1 MLQNISS
8 LRDEFDIFIFD
19 VYGVI
24 WDGSAM
30 FPRALEVM
38 EDLHKAG
45 KTVIVMSNAAARS
58 QVLVDEGAA
67 RGYIRGIHYDR
78 ILSAGDLAHMVF
90 SHDDRPLR
98 YFIYGRQP
106 SPARFEGS
114 IYQQVNTPDEA
125 DFIYLGFPGHQHDT
139 DFELVYTIDDFI
151 PDLQAFR
158 QMDKPLVCANPDYV
172 AYVGLPQPVV
182 CEGMLAAYYEK
193 IGGKVA
199 WFGKPEVDIYEHL
212 LQDYDVPRSRVLML
226 GDTLRTDIAGAKAAG
241 IKSALLLTGV
251 SYREMI
257 NAGQTDIKA
266 WSVAQGICPD
276 YYLQTL

>member
-58 QVLVDEGAA
+58 QVLVDEGTA

-125 DFIYLGFPGHQHDT
+125 DFIYLGFPGHQHGT

-151 PDLQAFR
+151 PDL
-158 QMDKPLVCANPDYV
+158 
-172 AYVGLPQPVV
+172 
-182 CEGMLAAYYEK
+182 
-193 IGGKVA
+193 
-199 WFGKPEVDIYEHL
+199 
-212 LQDYDVPRSRVLML
+212 
-226 GDTLRTDIAGAKAAG
+226 
-241 IKSALLLTGV
+241 
-251 SYREMI
+251 
-257 NAGQTDIKA
+257 
-266 WSVAQGICPD
+266 
-276 YYLQTL
+276 

>member
-58 QVLVDEGAA
+58 QVLVDGAA

-114 IYQQVNTPDEA
+114 IYQQVDTPDEA
-125 DFIYLGFPGHQHDT
+125 DFIYLGFPGHQHGT
-139 DFELVYTIDDFI
+139 DFELVYSIDDFI

-266 WSVAQGICPD
+266 WSAAQGICPD

>member
-58 QVLVDEGAA
+58 QVLVDEGAV
-67 RGYIRGIHYDR
+67 RGYIRGIHYER

-114 IYQQVNTPDEA
+114 IYQQVDTPDEA
-125 DFIYLGFPGHQHDT
+125 DFIYLGFPGHQHGT

-151 PDLQAFR
+151 LDLQAFR

-266 WSVAQGICPD
+266 WSAAQGICPD

>member
-114 IYQQVNTPDEA
+114 IYQQVDTPDEA
-125 DFIYLGFPGHQHDT
+125 DFIYLGFPGHQHGT

-226 GDTLRTDIAGAKAAG
+226 GDTLRTDIALSL
-241 IKSALLLTGV
+241 IH
-251 SYREMI
+251 I
-257 NAGQTDIKA
+257 
-266 WSVAQGICPD
+266 
-276 YYLQTL
+276 

>member
-1 MLQNISS
+1 
-8 LRDEFDIFIFD
+8 
-19 VYGVI
+19 
-24 WDGSAM
+24 
-30 FPRALEVM
+30 
-38 EDLHKAG
+38 
-45 KTVIVMSNAAARS
+45 
-58 QVLVDEGAA
+58 
-67 RGYIRGIHYDR
+67 
-78 ILSAGDLAHMVF
+78 MVF

-114 IYQQVNTPDEA
+114 IYQQVDTPDEA
-125 DFIYLGFPGHQHDT
+125 DFIYLGFPGHQHGT
-139 DFELVYTIDDFI
+139 DFELVYSIDDFI

-266 WSVAQGICPD
+266 WSAAQGICPD